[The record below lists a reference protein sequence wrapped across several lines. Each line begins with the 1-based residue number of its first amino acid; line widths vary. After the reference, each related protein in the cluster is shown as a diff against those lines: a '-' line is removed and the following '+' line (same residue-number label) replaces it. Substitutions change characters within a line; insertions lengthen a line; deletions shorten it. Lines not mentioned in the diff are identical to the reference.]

1 MILPRF
7 FFDAD
12 VREYRS
18 GSQNA
23 APEEIA
29 GVTLIDAIAV
39 PDLGRGGAGLRRIKA
54 SEITVF
60 PRPICSAIIPPLTS
74 MGFVAV
80 SSSKMGLK

>member
-12 VREYRS
+12 VRVYMS

-23 APEEIA
+23 APKEIA
-29 GVTLIDAIAV
+29 GVTLIEEMAV
-39 PDLGRGGAGLRRIKA
+39 ADTGRGGAGLRRIKA

-60 PRPICSAIIPPLTS
+60 PRPICSAIIPPLAGF
-74 MGFVAV
+74 GFVAV